1 MKYSE
6 KVSLE
11 RYNRLREYAVNGL
24 KRLSVLR
31 QKIEDAEILRILG
44 YIEDEILLILEKTNE
59 AESSLLELS
68 EEET

>member
-11 RYNRLREYAVNGL
+11 RLNRSREHAVNGL
-24 KRLSVLR
+24 KHLSVLR
-31 QKIEDAEILRILG
+31 KIVQDAEYLRILDF
-44 YIEDEILLILEKTNE
+44 IQDEILLILEKANE

-68 EEET
+68 AEDT